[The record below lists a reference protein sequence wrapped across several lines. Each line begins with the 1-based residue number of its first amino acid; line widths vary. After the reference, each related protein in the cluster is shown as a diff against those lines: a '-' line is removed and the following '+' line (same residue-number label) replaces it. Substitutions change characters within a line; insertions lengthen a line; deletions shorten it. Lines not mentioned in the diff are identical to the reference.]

1 MSEPQ
6 PKNEWLPRTP
16 RSEQACGNCDYC
28 KPMNAV
34 VGECHGTTPTAVLV
48 GVQQRQPSV
57 IGQAP
62 PPPEPVVH
70 GYFPPVLMSWWC
82 CRWKQKVDGEG

>member
-6 PKNEWLPRTP
+6 PKKTPWLPRA
-16 RSEQACGNCDYC
+16 EQACGNCDYC
-28 KPMNAV
+28 KPINAV
-34 VGECHGTTPTAVLV
+34 VGECHGTTPTAILV

-57 IGQAP
+57 IGQAA

-70 GYFPPVLMSWWC
+70 GYFPPVLTSWWC
-82 CRWKQKVDGEG
+82 RHWEPKVG